1 MENLNKTIKKLNDKD
16 YEALLTAVAGNK
28 KDKPFMVLEAA
39 RKEQLTDSEMIER
52 LGVNPSTYYTL
63 KSRLNTKIA
72 GVLSKEVQ
80 NPIGVLMEKVARVP
94 ANLYGTNKN
103 ISIKALENLE
113 KELIEYDLNNELI
126 VVYKTLARLN
136 LYSEHFSEYQRLYDK
151 HVAFSLAV
159 TKAED
164 TLYDFTKRLSNF
176 LLTRSHE
183 SMEEVTMVRREMSN
197 IYELYESHR
206 LFVLNS
212 ILRIY
217 YWCKVP
223 GNLDELKAR
232 ELEVDEILQEIAKI
246 FDKYELDTFYQNI
259 KPLVDFMYFEYYQKT
274 KSVARAEHYFR
285 KVNALVPELCK
296 KHIMS
301 FYIIQFLDSKVD
313 KYLFDRNIDK
323 LIDLNKDLKDHFEVD
338 INETYNYAVLKRFF
352 AIGKFYE
359 GDYAAA
365 AKLMNELRN
374 EISLRNYPAF
384 DMECKLFQALQYC
397 MLGEQDL
404 CLQLLTSINR
414 VIDSDD
420 KDFAPA
426 KLFVKMLKAA
436 MKTTEFRQKVSKVTE
451 LYDQFYMA
459 EKGNHSWL
467 WYVRLDDHMIR
478 RLANP
483 LK

>member
-1 MENLNKTIKKLNDKD
+1 MDNLNKTIKKLNDKD
-16 YEALLTAVAGNK
+16 YESLLTAVAGNN
-28 KDKPFMVLEAA
+28 KDKHYIVLEAA
-39 RKEQLTDSEMIER
+39 RNEQLTDAEMVER
-52 LGVNPSTYYTL
+52 LGVNSSTYYTL

-72 GVLSKEVQ
+72 SVLSKDVK
-80 NPIGVLMEKVARVP
+80 NPIGALMEKVARVP
-94 ANLYGTNKN
+94 ANLYGTNKT
-103 ISIKALENLE
+103 ISIKALEDLE

-136 LYSEHFSEYQRLYDK
+136 LHSEHFSEYQRLYDK

-164 TLYDFTKRLSNF
+164 TLYEFTKRTSNF
-176 LLTRSHE
+176 LLNRTTE
-183 SMEEVTMVRREMSN
+183 ALEDVTMVRREMSN

-217 YWCKVP
+217 YWCTAP
-223 GNLDELKAR
+223 GNMDELKAR

-246 FDKYELDTFYQNI
+246 FNKYELDTFYQNI

-274 KSVARAEHYFR
+274 KNVARAEYHFR
-285 KVNALVPELCK
+285 KVNALVPELSK

-301 FYIIQFLDSKVD
+301 FYIVQFLDSKVD
-313 KYLFDRNIDK
+313 KFLFDKNIDK
-323 LIDLNKDLKDHFEVD
+323 LIDLNKDLKDNFDVD

-359 GDYAAA
+359 GDYAAS

-374 EISLRNYPAF
+374 ELSLRNYPAF

-397 MLGEQDL
+397 LLGEQDL

-414 VIDSDD
+414 VMDSDD
-420 KDFAPA
+420 SDYMAV
-426 KLFVKMLKAA
+426 KLFVKLLKAA
-436 MKTTEFRQKVSKVTE
+436 MKTTEFRQKVQKVSE
-451 LYDQFYMA
+451 LWNQFRDA
-459 EKGNHSWL
+459 DKGNYDWL
-467 WYVRLDDHMIR
+467 WYVSMDEHMIR